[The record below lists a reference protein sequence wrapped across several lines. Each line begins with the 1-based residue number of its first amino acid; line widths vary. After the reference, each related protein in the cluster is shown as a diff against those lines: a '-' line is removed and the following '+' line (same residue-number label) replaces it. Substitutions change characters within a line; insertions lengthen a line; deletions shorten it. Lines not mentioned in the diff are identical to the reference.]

1 MWSHQLSSTK
11 EESNS
16 IKCDREAEKEMGIKK
31 EEDRGRR
38 KNRKKRE
45 KR

>member
-16 IKCDREAEKEMGIKK
+16 IKCDREAEKEMGIRK

-38 KNRKKRE
+38 KKGKRE
-45 KR
+45 KKR

>member
-16 IKCDREAEKEMGIKK
+16 LKCDRETEKEIGIRK
-31 EEDRGRR
+31 EE
-38 KNRKKRE
+38 NRKKER
-45 KR
+45 